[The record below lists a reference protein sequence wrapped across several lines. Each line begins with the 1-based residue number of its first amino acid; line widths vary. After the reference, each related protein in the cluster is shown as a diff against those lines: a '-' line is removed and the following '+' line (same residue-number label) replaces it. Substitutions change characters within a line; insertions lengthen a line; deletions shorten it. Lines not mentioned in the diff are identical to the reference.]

1 MTIKTNPASKTRRER
16 RELIRERLARWPR
29 VSLAALPTP
38 LEPLPRLTAEL
49 GGPRL
54 FIKRDDLTGLAFGG
68 NKTRILE
75 YVLGD
80 LLRQEPEVLV
90 TGANIQ
96 SNWCRQAT
104 AAAVKLGLPIV
115 LVLRNTDMQELQGN
129 VLLDLWMGAQ
139 VRFVDEPDMTLMPQ
153 HLEAAAGELRAQGKR
168 AMIIDPWAATTPLGY
183 VAMAVELDEQ
193 CEAVGIEPTRLW
205 LAATGPTHSGLLLG
219 TRLLDWPCQVTGV
232 TPIEWT
238 NASIEEL
245 VARTANAAAGLL
257 EQDAQFAPT
266 DVRTLHDYVGPG
278 YAITSAEGLA
288 AMRLAAR
295 TDAVLLDPV
304 YTGKAMAALIDHIRQ
319 GRLTAA
325 DTVIFLH
332 TGGLPATFAYR
343 DAILAV
349 SQE

>member
-1 MTIKTNPASKTRRER
+1 MAIRKNLALTTRRER
-16 RELIRERLARWPR
+16 RELIREQLARLPR

-54 FIKRDDLTGLAFGG
+54 FIKRDDMTGLAFGG

-104 AAAVKLGLPIV
+104 AAAVKLGIPIV
-115 LVLRNTDMQELQGN
+115 LVLRNTDMQEIQGN
-129 VLLDLWMGAQ
+129 VLLDVWMGAQ
-139 VRFVDEPDMTLMPQ
+139 VRFVNEPDMTLMPR
-153 HLEAAAGELRAQGKR
+153 HLDAVVGELRAQGKR
-168 AMIIDPWAATTPLGY
+168 AMMIDPWAATTPLGY
-183 VAMAVELDEQ
+183 VTMALELDSQ
-193 CEAVGIEPTRLW
+193 CEALGIEPTRLW

-219 TRLLDWPCQVTGV
+219 GRLLDWSCQVTGV

-238 NASIEEL
+238 NASIEAL
-245 VARTANAAAGLL
+245 VSRTANAAAELL
-257 EQDAQFAPT
+257 NVEVHIMPAE
-266 DVRTLHDYVGPG
+266 VHTLHDYIGPG
-278 YAITSAEGLA
+278 YGFPSPDGLA

-304 YTGKAMAALIDHIRQ
+304 YTGKAMAALVDHARK
-319 GRLTAA
+319 GMLTAA

-343 DAILAV
+343 DAIIAMA
-349 SQE
+349 QE